1 MEKINPHFG
10 FTVNWQKQNLKPG
23 NVVLVKSDQMCSNI
37 LDVFS
42 KDCFDIFVIGHT
54 KTDDDKDEFFASD
67 IWSGEL
73 IDKASSIE
81 LLGIRLRGHYISCRR
96 VNLKYVYE
104 NAIDF
109 VMDNW

>member
-1 MEKINPHFG
+1 MAMINPNFG
-10 FTVNWQKQNLKPG
+10 FTVNWQKQNIKPG
-23 NVVLVKSDQMCSNI
+23 NVVLIKSDQMCPNT

-42 KDCFDIFVIGHT
+42 KDCFDIFTIGHT
-54 KTDDDKDEFFASD
+54 KTDDGKEEFFATD

-81 LLGIRLRGHYISCRR
+81 LLGIRLRGHYISCRK

-104 NAIDF
+104 NAVDF